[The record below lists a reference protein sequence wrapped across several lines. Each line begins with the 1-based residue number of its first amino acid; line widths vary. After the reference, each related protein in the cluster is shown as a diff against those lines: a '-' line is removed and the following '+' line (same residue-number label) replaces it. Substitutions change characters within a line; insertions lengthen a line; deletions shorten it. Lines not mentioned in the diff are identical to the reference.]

1 MRFGRLTVIEKTEER
16 RSHRVIWLC
25 KCDCGNEV
33 KVMSSNLLSGH
44 TKSCGCA
51 NVIMH
56 RIDLT
61 GQRFGRLIVL
71 EPTDKWYGGTTVWRC
86 RCDCGT
92 LVDVASIK
100 LRKGLTKSCGCLSP
114 KVNKTAKRT
123 RKEKTSSEHP
133 GKRGAKIKDLTGRVF
148 GELTVI
154 GPTKERKNAGVVWEC
169 KCSCG
174 EICYV
179 PSTQLVNGH
188 TTSCGHARKKD
199 ITGNRYGRLVAL
211 YPLKERGTRGVVFW
225 ACRCDCGT
233 IKNVR
238 ENSLETGRTRSCGC
252 IIRKKGSA
260 GVTFA
265 KCQLCKKSFAISLN
279 GKETPQFCPDC
290 AKTIQEKK
298 TICPVCKKMVNF
310 ESAYKGIT
318 CSENCFK
325 KWSEEN
331 EIDRVSRKNLMAKQ
345 RSAED

>member
-1 MRFGRLTVIEKTEER
+1 MWVVRDITGQKFGELTALKDTGKRKRGGGTVWLCRCSCGAFCEKTVN
-16 RSHRVIWLC
+16 SLTQG
-25 KCDCGNEV
+25 KA
-33 KVMSSNLLSGH
+33 
-44 TKSCGCA
+44 KSCGHL
-51 NVIMH
+51 N
-56 RIDLT
+56 
-61 GQRFGRLIVL
+61 
-71 EPTDKWYGGTTVWRC
+71 K
-86 RCDCGT
+86 
-92 LVDVASIK
+92 K
-100 LRKGLTKSCGCLSP
+100 LG
-114 KVNKTAKRT
+114 A
-123 RKEKTSSEHP
+123 
-133 GKRGAKIKDLTGRVF
+133 RGAKIKDLTGRVF

-199 ITGNRYGRLVAL
+199 ITGKRYGRLVAL
-211 YPLKERGTRGVVFW
+211 YPLKERGARGVVFW

-252 IIRKKGSA
+252 LIRKKGSA
-260 GVTFA
+260 GITFA

-318 CSENCFK
+318 CSEDCFK
-325 KWSEEN
+325 RWIEKN
-331 EIDRVSRKNLMAKQ
+331 EIDRVSCKTRNDQ
-345 RSAED
+345 TRSR